1 MAQALTH
8 WKKLVNPNYLGAYSI
23 ENGQDLILTIGTVKQ
38 EPVIGTDGK
47 SEDCI
52 VCYFTEPV
60 KPMILNSTNAKQLQK
75 LLGTPYIEQW
85 SGHRIQVGIEKV
97 KAFGEVVEALR
108 VRRFLPKADKV
119 KSIKCELCGTEIAAF
134 GKMSADE
141 IAAYRQKRYGKVLCN
156 DCAKK
161 QAEADK
167 QEKTEAEGVTN
178 NENITN

>member
-1 MAQALTH
+1 MGVTLTH

-23 ENGQDLILTIGTVKQ
+23 ENGQDLILTIGVVKQ
-38 EPVIGTDGK
+38 ETVIGTDGK

-60 KPMILNSTNAKQLQK
+60 KPMILNSTNAKQIQK
-75 LLGTPYIEQW
+75 LLNTPYIEQW

-108 VRRFLPKADKV
+108 VRRFLPKADKA
-119 KSIKCELCGTEIAAF
+119 KSIKCELCGAEITAF
-134 GKMSADE
+134 GKMNADE
-141 IAAYRQKRYGKVLCN
+141 LAAYRKDRYGKVLCN

-167 QEKTEAEGVTN
+167 AKSEVTDAGTAEDEQG
-178 NENITN
+178 